1 MMKQGLIFLSF
12 LSLFFYHS
20 IAATI
25 VAHSPAQ
32 APAKAEAEAPV
43 AAKAEPPVA
52 TKAEPPV
59 ATKAE
64 PPATKAETPAKA
76 PTSSH
81 PVVEPPSEV
90 PLVQAPPHKALA
102 GPTDVSKILE
112 KAGSFSVFIRLLKST
127 SVSIQIENQLNVSNT
142 LTIFAP
148 TNGAFSTLKAGTLNT
163 LSTEQKVQLVQY
175 HILPTMVS
183 LQNFQTLS
191 NPVRTQA
198 SNTNDY
204 PLNVTVEGNY
214 VNIST
219 GIVNTTI
226 SGTVYEDNQLAI
238 YKVDKVLLP
247 LGIFAPRPKSL
258 APSPTPLLKPKKE
271 TNSSTSSSSSDDSD
285 SPVGGA
291 AAEVHASDALGVNKN
306 GLVNIGVAVV
316 SVISMWVQF

>member
-1 MMKQGLIFLSF
+1 MTRSKALISLSF
-12 LSLFFYHS
+12 LLFYFYHTTG
-20 IAATI
+20 ATL
-25 VAHSPAQ
+25 AQSPAQAPSKSEAQ
-32 APAKAEAEAPV
+32 APAKAQ
-43 AAKAEPPVA
+43 
-52 TKAEPPV
+52 
-59 ATKAE
+59 
-64 PPATKAETPAKA
+64 TPTKA
-76 PTSSH
+76 PTSQ

-102 GPTDVSKILE
+102 GPTDVSKVLE

-127 SVSIQIENQLNVSNT
+127 SVSIQIENQLNVSNS

-148 TNGAFSTLKAGTLNT
+148 TNGAFSALKAGTLNT

-238 YKVDKVLLP
+238 YRVDKVLLP
-247 LGIFAPRPKSL
+247 LGIFAPKPKPL
-258 APSPTPLLKPKKE
+258 APSPTPVKPSNE
-271 TNSSTSSSSSDDSD
+271 SSSSSSSSTSSSSSSSTFDN
-285 SPVGGA
+285 SPVA
-291 AAEVHASDALGVNKN
+291 AVDASMALSVTRN
-306 GLVNIGVAVV
+306 GMASVAVFV
-316 SVISMWVQF
+316 VGTILFLGSF